1 MTTLIQFIGP
11 QCYEVAQA
19 SEMQCTGKTT
29 LAAGLF
35 YTMKKEGL
43 VVELIQ
49 EPARRRVYAGLP
61 VEGAGQLSIITELY
75 EHITDVVRAGV
86 AWVVIDTHIL
96 AGLLYTQDVVVY
108 NLCQSLYQSLRSM
121 TADCITIVPVGD
133 KPLFSSVG
141 RAYTEG
147 EVLPGH
153 DLEEVLLYVT
163 DRILVPHTVEPT
175 ELYYKVLDTAQEADS
190 SITYL

>member
-11 QCYEVAQA
+11 
-19 SEMQCTGKTT
+19 QCTGKTT

-49 EPARRRVYAGLP
+49 EPARRRVYAGLSL
-61 VEGAGQLSIITELY
+61 EGAGQLSIITELY

-86 AWVVIDTHIL
+86 PWVVVDTHIL
-96 AGLLYTQDVVVY
+96 VGMLYTKDVVVY
-108 NLCQSLYQSLRSM
+108 NLCQSLHQSLRDM
-121 TADCITIVPVGD
+121 ILDCITIVPVGD
-133 KPLFSSVG
+133 KPVFSSEG
-141 RAYTEG
+141 RAYAEG

-153 DLEEVLLYVT
+153 DLEEVLLYAT
-163 DRILVPHTVEPT
+163 NCIRIPHTIEPT
-175 ELYYKVLDTAQEADS
+175 DLYQRLLHPIEQVSGML
-190 SITYL
+190 IYL

>member
-11 QCYEVAQA
+11 
-19 SEMQCTGKTT
+19 QCTGKTT

-49 EPARRRVYAGLP
+49 EPARRRVYAGLS

-75 EHITDVVRAGV
+75 EHITGVVRAGV
-86 AWVVIDTHIL
+86 PWVVVDTHIL
-96 AGLLYTQDVVVY
+96 AGMLYTKDVVVY
-108 NLCQSLYQSLRSM
+108 NLCQSLHQSLRDM
-121 TADCITIVPVGD
+121 ILDCITIVPVGD
-133 KPLFSSVG
+133 KPAFNTEG

-153 DLEEVLLYVT
+153 DLEEVLLYIT
-163 DRILVPHTVEPT
+163 NLIKVPHTMEAAD
-175 ELYYKVLDTAQEADS
+175 LYHRVLHDLEDTMGML
-190 SITYL
+190 TCL